1 MKHYEYPKMV
11 KTMGDDFKLVVDK
24 GQFSDSEI
32 LVLLGENG
40 TGKTTFIRMLAGKLE
55 PDNGIDFFFNN
66 TANLTTFPIQIDI
79 FIVFFAKRLRIT
91 FRGWQHWFDMRCQ

>member
-11 KTMGDDFKLVVDK
+11 KTMGDDFKLIVDK

-55 PDNGIDFFFNN
+55 PDNGIFF
-66 TANLTTFPIQIDI
+66 
-79 FIVFFAKRLRIT
+79 K
-91 FRGWQHWFDMRCQ
+91 FDLKYNDWLVL